1 MKENTLSL
9 LFTNVLMEN
18 RDAQK
23 LKEVVRGADPDIILA
38 VETDEWW
45 REQLAEFETTHP
57 YKVLQPQ
64 ANGYGMLLYSRLELV
79 NEEVK
84 FLIDQQVPSI
94 HTQVRLNSGKLI
106 VLRCLHPRPPFPTEE
121 DSSAPRDAEL
131 LIVGKET
138 KEMKDRSSSMAISMM
153 CHGRVLITCFKK

>member
-1 MKENTLSL
+1 
-9 LFTNVLMEN
+9 MEN

-106 VLRCLHPRPPFPTEE
+106 VLPFPTEE